1 MIQNAIKDTFR
12 QAIIQG
18 QWTAEATHKYL
29 IILQHFSRYQHY
41 FVHFKQLQWII
52 FSENFSSKLKCHAF
66 FTNYIIVGILHKYL
80 VKDKY
85 CLQILS

>member
-29 IILQHFSRYQHY
+29 IILQHFPDISITLCILNNCNGS
-41 FVHFKQLQWII
+41 FFLKIFLQNLNVMLSLQTILLLG
-52 FSENFSSKLKCHAF
+52 FSTS
-66 FTNYIIVGILHKYL
+66 I
-80 VKDKY
+80 
-85 CLQILS
+85 